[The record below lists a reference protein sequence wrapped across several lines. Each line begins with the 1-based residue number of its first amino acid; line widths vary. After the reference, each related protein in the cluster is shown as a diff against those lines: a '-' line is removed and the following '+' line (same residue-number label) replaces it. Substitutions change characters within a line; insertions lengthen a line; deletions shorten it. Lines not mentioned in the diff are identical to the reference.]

1 MERAYQ
7 KTAIDQEPSEERPLQ
22 LTLDRRRVF
31 AEMQEG
37 LHQFGV
43 KLGLELTAALMAEE
57 VDRLCGARYS
67 HQADRKA
74 TRYGSQPGMV
84 TIAGQKM
91 RIPRPRVRSGR
102 DGKEIPLELYG
113 MAQREEA
120 MPEAVLRRMVRGV
133 SCRDYEGVIETAK
146 ESLGVKRSSV
156 SRSFGF
162 ASKKKI
168 AELAERRFD
177 GIRFPVIFIDGLC
190 WAGTTMIAA
199 LGVAAD
205 GQKRVLGF
213 REGRTENAVVCKALL
228 EELTERGISA
238 EQGTLFV
245 IDGSRALRRAI
256 VELWGERAH
265 IQRCQVHKKRNL
277 RGHVPEKLWPDVEKM
292 LLRAWRE
299 TNASRAIKHL
309 QTLAAYL
316 DRVAPDA
323 AGSLREGMEET
334 ITAVRMK
341 IAPGLMVH
349 LRTTNPIE
357 SAFSTTR
364 RLTRRVTHWRNGNM
378 KHRWCATGLLE
389 AEKRFRRMKN
399 YEHLAGL
406 LAILDGTQNAVSEE
420 KSA

>member
-7 KTAIDQEPSEERPLQ
+7 KTPIRQEPSEERPLQ

-43 KLGLELTAALMAEE
+43 KLGLELTAALMEEE
-57 VDRLCGARYS
+57 VERLCGARYA
-67 HQADRKA
+67 HQAERKA
-74 TRYGSQPGMV
+74 TRYGTQPGVV

-91 RIPRPRVRSGR
+91 RIGRPRVRSGR
-102 DGKEIPLELYG
+102 EGKEIPLELYG

-133 SCRDYEGVIETAK
+133 SCRNYEGVIETAK

-156 SRSFGF
+156 SRSFHF

-168 AELAERRFD
+168 AELAERRFED
-177 GIRFPVIFIDGLC
+177 VRFPAIFIDGLC
-190 WAGTTMIAA
+190 WAGTTMIVA
-199 LGVAAD
+199 LGVAVN
-205 GQKRVLGF
+205 GQKHILGF
-213 REGRTENAVVCKALL
+213 REGRTENAVVCTALL
-228 EELTERGISA
+228 EELIERGIST

-245 IDGSRALRRAI
+245 IDGSRALRRSI
-256 VELWGERAH
+256 VDLWRDRAH
-265 IQRCQVHKKRNL
+265 IQRCQAHKKRNL

-299 TNASRAIKHL
+299 TNASQAMKHL
-309 QTLAAYL
+309 QTLAGYL
-316 DRVAPDA
+316 DRIAPHA

-334 ITAVRMK
+334 ITVVRMK
-341 IAPGLMVH
+341 IAPGLLPH

-364 RLTRRVTHWRNGNM
+364 RLTRRVTNWRNGNM

-389 AEKRFRRMKN
+389 AERRFRRLKN
-399 YEHLAGL
+399 YEHLEGL
-406 LAILDGTQNAVSEE
+406 TAILDGTQNAVTEE
-420 KSA
+420 KLA

>member
-1 MERAYQ
+1 ERAYQ
-7 KTAIDQEPSEERPLQ
+7 KTPIRQEPAEERPLQ
-22 LTLDRRRVF
+22 LRFDRRRVF

-43 KLGLELTAALMAEE
+43 KLGLELTAELMKEE
-57 VDRLCGARYS
+57 VERLCGARYA
-67 HQADRKA
+67 HQAERQA
-74 TRYGSQPGMV
+74 TRYGSQPGVV
-84 TIAGQKM
+84 TIASQKM
-91 RIPRPRVRSGR
+91 RIRRPRVRSGR

-133 SCRDYEGVIETAK
+133 SCRNYEGVIETAK

-156 SRSFGF
+156 SRSFHF

-177 GIRFPVIFIDGLC
+177 GVRFPVIFIDGLC
-190 WAGTTMIAA
+190 WAGTTMIVA
-199 LGVAAD
+199 LGVAVN
-205 GQKRVLGF
+205 GQKHILGF
-213 REGRTENAVVCKALL
+213 REGRTENAVVCTALL
-228 EELTERGISA
+228 EELIERGIST

-245 IDGSRALRRAI
+245 IDGSRALRRSI
-256 VELWGERAH
+256 VDLWRDRAH
-265 IQRCQVHKKRNL
+265 IQRCQAHKKRNL
-277 RGHVPEKLWPDVEKM
+277 RGHVPEKLWPDVEKL

-299 TNASRAIKHL
+299 TSAKEAMKHL

-316 DRVAPDA
+316 DRIAPDA

-334 ITAVRMK
+334 ITVVRMK
-341 IAPGLMVH
+341 IAPGLLPH

-364 RLTRRVTHWRNGNM
+364 RLTRRVTNWRNGNM

-389 AEKRFRRMKN
+389 AERRFRRLKN
-399 YEHLAGL
+399 YEHLDGL
-406 LAILDGTQNAVSEE
+406 VAILDGTQNAVSEE